1 MKNNDEKKFLIK
13 FFNRINKFEL
23 KDISYKGIERFQSIV
38 EYDFYVINLVGTTT
52 LNEKKYIFIKIIK
65 KGKIKE
71 SLFCICDLIYEK
83 YFNNNTKE
91 AIMNKPKRVTIIEKE
106 NSESMNKVFLK
117 FLVDNLSQKE
127 VNIEIN
133 FIEISKILEQTK
145 NQNLLKKGWEKYI
158 EINPKDI
165 IIVGVKK

>member
-1 MKNNDEKKFLIK
+1 MLKNNNAKESLIK
-13 FFNRINKFEL
+13 FFNKINKFEL
-23 KDISYKGIERFQSIV
+23 KDIKYKGVEKFQSIV

-52 LNEKKYIFIKIIK
+52 LNVKKNIFIKIIK

-91 AIMNKPKRVTIIEKE
+91 VIKKPKKVTIIEEE
-106 NSESMNKVFLK
+106 NTESMNKVFLK
-117 FLVDNLSQKE
+117 FLGENLSQKE
-127 VNIEIN
+127 VNIEIS

-145 NQNLLKKGWEKYI
+145 KQNLLRK
-158 EINPKDI
+158 
-165 IIVGVKK
+165 

>member
-1 MKNNDEKKFLIK
+1 MLKNNNAKESLIK
-13 FFNRINKFEL
+13 FFNKINKFEL
-23 KDISYKGIERFQSIV
+23 KDIKYKGVEKFQSIV

-52 LNEKKYIFIKIIK
+52 LNVKKNIFIKIIK

-91 AIMNKPKRVTIIEKE
+91 VIKKPKKVTIIEEE
-106 NSESMNKVFLK
+106 NTESMNKVFLK
-117 FLVDNLSQKE
+117 FLGENLSQKE
-127 VNIEIN
+127 VNIEIS

-145 NQNLLKKGWEKYI
+145 KQNLLEKGWEKYI